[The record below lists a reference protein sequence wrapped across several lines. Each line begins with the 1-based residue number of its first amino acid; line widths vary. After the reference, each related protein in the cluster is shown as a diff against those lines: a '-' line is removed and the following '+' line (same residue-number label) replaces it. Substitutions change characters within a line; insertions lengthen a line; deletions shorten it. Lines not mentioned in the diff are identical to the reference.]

1 MSIMHCFCV
10 SPMPPLRSSSSHV
23 ILLAGSKFWGCE
35 VWKKQNKLEPSI
47 DESLLLSA
55 GREGAR
61 VFCVSL
67 PSHLCGAGEREQG
80 AAYLHAFPI
89 RARIW
94 RWSTYLHIFC
104 KYTVTEMRT
113 PAYRLNFICQPTFT
127 EVFVF
132 RIDGRSK
139 RRVYLHTFL
148 RLPTFTGRSAKKAGI
163 PSRRVAI
170 ISITVGIIS
179 MSMSVYLHKKRA
191 Y

>member
-1 MSIMHCFCV
+1 
-10 SPMPPLRSSSSHV
+10 
-23 ILLAGSKFWGCE
+23 
-35 VWKKQNKLEPSI
+35 
-47 DESLLLSA
+47 
-55 GREGAR
+55 
-61 VFCVSL
+61 
-67 PSHLCGAGEREQG
+67 
-80 AAYLHAFPI
+80 
-89 RARIW
+89 
-94 RWSTYLHIFC
+94 
-104 KYTVTEMRT
+104 MRT

-191 Y
+191 YSSDFTFKKKAGIPSQDEIAILGPLD